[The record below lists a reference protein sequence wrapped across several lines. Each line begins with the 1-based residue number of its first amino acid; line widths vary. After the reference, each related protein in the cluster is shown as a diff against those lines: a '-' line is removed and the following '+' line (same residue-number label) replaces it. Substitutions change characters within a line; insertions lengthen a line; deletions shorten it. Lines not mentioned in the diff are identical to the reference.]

1 MKITIKENALAE
13 MIKAKEINLSDY
25 FQYWQRDQ
33 VEKKIKN
40 DNELSEYL
48 AIDISDFDKAKTKKF
63 LALITKYDVAAKT
76 ITSVNLWLNNLN
88 NPASAVITSLANFK
102 KLFENVIAK
111 SSLKWIWRQNP
122 DGMLVPYL
130 VEEVKYRAASR
141 DESAYVSISLSS
153 MRIKNDRWDDT
164 ELKIQKESSY
174 VYINKEDIIDAE
186 EELPSF
192 NYEEEYDDEDDD
204 DEKKTKKKRTKGG
217 YELTQILSNNN
228 LFLTTE
234 SIYANYNKEIE
245 KYNRIKNSIGKV
257 YVTEGKCYTIFDNKG
272 GYSGWKFANVDEK
285 ISKLV
290 VDNLNDKEAIS
301 SPLHP
306 YILTYNLTNYCYCCV
321 HVEMLKEYVYDETI
335 VDKLII
341 GSKKKDLLKAIISNE
356 NNFSDIVAGK
366 SGGIVILASGKAGLG
381 KTLTAEAYSE
391 VMKKPLYCIQ
401 SSQLG
406 ISVDDIEKRLNKILY
421 RAEKWGA
428 VLLIDEAD
436 TYISQRGD
444 NIVQNC
450 IVGIFL
456 RLLEYF
462 NGVLFLTTNRFD
474 IIDDAIM
481 SRVTAH
487 IKYEYP
493 NQEETLLI
501 WKVLTKNFGLKIQE
515 SSIAEIYHKYETFS
529 GRDIRNFLK
538 MYIKTSSKKEITYQ
552 SVKELRDFLPFIR
565 NRDI

>member
-1 MKITIKENALAE
+1 
-13 MIKAKEINLSDY
+13 
-25 FQYWQRDQ
+25 
-33 VEKKIKN
+33 
-40 DNELSEYL
+40 LSESL

-192 NYEEEYDDEDDD
+192 NYEEDEEKDDDD

-552 SVKELRDFLPFIR
+552 SVKELQDFLPFIR

>member
-13 MIKAKEINLSDY
+13 MIKAKESYLSDY

-102 KLFENVIAK
+102 KLFENVITK

-174 VYINKEDIIDAE
+174 VCINKEDIIDAE

-192 NYEEEYDDEDDD
+192 KYEEEDDDEDDD

-552 SVKELRDFLPFIR
+552 SVKELQDFLPFIR

>member
-33 VEKKIKN
+33 VERKIKD
-40 DNELSEYL
+40 DNELSESL
-48 AIDISDFDKAKTKKF
+48 AIDISDFDKTKTKKF

-102 KLFENVIAK
+102 KLFENVITK

-174 VYINKEDIIDAE
+174 VYIHKEDIIDAE

-192 NYEEEYDDEDDD
+192 KYEEEDDDEDDD

-552 SVKELRDFLPFIR
+552 SVKELQDFLPFIR

>member
-33 VEKKIKN
+33 VERKIKD

-102 KLFENVIAK
+102 KLFENVITK

-174 VYINKEDIIDAE
+174 VYIHKEDIIDAE

-192 NYEEEYDDEDDD
+192 NYEEEDDDEDDD

-552 SVKELRDFLPFIR
+552 SVKELQDFLPFIR

>member
-33 VEKKIKN
+33 VERKIKD
-40 DNELSEYL
+40 DNELSESL

-192 NYEEEYDDEDDD
+192 NYEEDEEKDDDD

-552 SVKELRDFLPFIR
+552 SVKELQDFLPFIR